1 MSIEVLLIPI
11 GITAVAALKE
21 SLAAGQYEKWATT
34 RIAEVDILLEAL
46 PLMGATV
53 IGSSAERVTADSA
66 WGVLT
71 FQKMGAAFLARTGN
85 GSDESDKEMLAELD
99 AVVGRIMQARTAQIV
114 VERARALGFNLIEQ
128 RNEDGSLNYLFEEM
142 A

>member
-1 MSIEVLLIPI
+1 
-11 GITAVAALKE
+11 
-21 SLAAGQYEKWATT
+21 
-34 RIAEVDILLEAL
+34 
-46 PLMGATV
+46 
-53 IGSSAERVTADSA
+53 
-66 WGVLT
+66 
-71 FQKMGAAFLARTGN
+71 MGAAFLARTDN

-128 RNEDGSLNYLFEEM
+128 HNEDGSLNYLFEEM